1 MNIKAIIFD
10 ADGVVINSP
19 GYFSVQYEKEFGVSN
34 DVMLPFFK
42 GIFQEA
48 VVGKADL
55 KELLVPE
62 IGKWKWEGTI
72 DELLTWW
79 FKAEHYVDER
89 IVKEIQRLQ
98 AKDIKCCLGTKQE
111 KYRAAYIRK
120 DMGFEK
126 IFDELYISCDMGC
139 KKPEREFFEFIQND
153 LAKKYSVKPE
163 EIMLWDNK
171 RENIT
176 ASKKLG
182 WQSHLYDGF
191 ENMQKIISKLTT
203 S

>member
-1 MNIKAIIFD
+1 MEVKAIIFD
-10 ADGVVINSP
+10 ADGVVINSS

-34 DVMLPFFK
+34 DVMAPFFK

-48 VVGKADL
+48 VAGRADL
-55 KELLVPE
+55 KELLE
-62 IGKWKWEGTI
+62 
-72 DELLTWW
+72 WW

-89 IVKEIQRLQ
+89 IAKEIRRLQ
-98 AKDIKCCLGTKQE
+98 KKGIKCCLGTKQE

-126 IFDELYISCDMGC
+126 IFDDLYISCEIGH
-139 KKPEREFFEFIQND
+139 KKPEKEFFEFIQND
-153 LAKKYSVKPE
+153 LAKKYSIRKN

-171 RENIT
+171 EENIA

-182 WQSHLYDGF
+182 WQSYLYEGFDGF
-191 ENMQKIISKLTT
+191 QKTISNL
-203 S
+203 

>member
-34 DVMLPFFK
+34 DVMVPFFK

-55 KELLVPE
+55 KKLLAPE
-62 IGKWKWEGTI
+62 IKKWKWKGTT
-72 DELLTWW
+72 DELLAWW

-89 IVKEIQRLQ
+89 IVKEIRRLQ
-98 AKDIKCCLGTKQE
+98 KEGILCCLGTKQE

-126 IFDELYISCDMGC
+126 IFDELYISCEMGC
-139 KKPEREFFEFIQND
+139 KKPEEKFFRIIQED
-153 LAKKYSVKPE
+153 LAKKFSIKAE

-171 RENIT
+171 EENVA

-182 WQSHLYDGF
+182 WQSYLYKNFDNF
-191 ENMQKIISKLTT
+191 QKIILQI
-203 S
+203 

>member
-1 MNIKAIIFD
+1 MDIKAIIFD

-34 DVMLPFFK
+34 ESMLSFFK

-55 KELLVPE
+55 KELLQPVL
-62 IGKWKWEGTI
+62 KDWQWRGTV
-72 DELLTWW
+72 DELLKWW
-79 FKAEHYVDER
+79 FRAEHHVDEG
-89 IVKEIQRLQ
+89 IVKEIRLLQ
-98 AKDIKCCLGTKQE
+98 KKGVKCCLGTKQE
-111 KYRAAYIRK
+111 KYRAEYIRK

-139 KKPEREFFEFIQND
+139 KKPEEKFFRIIQDD
-153 LAKKYSVKPE
+153 LAEKYSVRPE
-163 EIMLWDNK
+163 EIMFWDNK
-171 RENIT
+171 EENIA

-191 ENMQKIISKLTT
+191 DNFQKIISKV
-203 S
+203 

>member
-34 DVMLPFFK
+34 DIMVPFFR

-48 VVGKADL
+48 VMGKADL

-62 IGKWKWEGTI
+62 IEKWKWKGTI
-72 DELLTWW
+72 DELLAWW
-79 FKAEHYVDER
+79 FKSEHYIDER
-89 IVKEIQRLQ
+89 IVKEIRRLQ
-98 AKDIKCCLGTKQE
+98 EKGIKCCLGTKQE

-120 DMGFEK
+120 EMGFEK
-126 IFDELYISCDMGC
+126 IFDDLYISCEMGC
-139 KKPEREFFEFIQND
+139 KKPMPEFFEYIQND
-153 LAKKYSVKPE
+153 LAKKFSIRAQ

-171 RENIT
+171 QENIA
-176 ASKKLG
+176 ASKEMG
-182 WQSHLYDGF
+182 WQSYLYKDF
-191 ENMQKIISKLTT
+191 KDFHKIISQL
-203 S
+203 